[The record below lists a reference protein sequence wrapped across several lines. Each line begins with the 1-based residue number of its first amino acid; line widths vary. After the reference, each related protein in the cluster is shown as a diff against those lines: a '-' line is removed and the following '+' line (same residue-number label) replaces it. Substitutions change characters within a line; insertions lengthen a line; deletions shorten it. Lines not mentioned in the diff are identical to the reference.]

1 MHSLTEAIRDHELRQ
16 YRAGRD
22 QLIAVVSVPCP
33 PPVSRHYPMRVIRNV
48 GDAPE
53 AFIIGGR
60 G

>member
-1 MHSLTEAIRDHELRQ
+1 MQTLTETIRAHELRQ

-33 PPVSRHYPMRVIRNV
+33 PPVSRLYPMRVIHQI
-48 GDAPE
+48 GDMPPAHV
-53 AFIIGGR
+53 IGGR